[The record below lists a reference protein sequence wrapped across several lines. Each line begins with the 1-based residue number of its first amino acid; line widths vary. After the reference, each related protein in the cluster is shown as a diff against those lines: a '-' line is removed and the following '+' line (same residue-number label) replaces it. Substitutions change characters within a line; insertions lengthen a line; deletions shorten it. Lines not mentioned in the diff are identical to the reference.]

1 MTGKDMLQGIQN
13 LDAELIE
20 ESEFGTFRR
29 GKAGGFGKKK
39 LLLILA
45 AALIML
51 AVSQAGEVGAD
62 SGMTDVETR
71 LSATLS
77 QIEGAGSVRAMVLM
91 DETAGAFGEKG
102 APKVSGVIIVASGAY
117 DLGVRLRLQQAVTT
131 LFSLDADRVEVFS
144 GREERIE

>member
-1 MTGKDMLQGIQN
+1 MAGRFSLGGR
-13 LDAELIE
+13 AWLII
-20 ESEFGTFRR
+20 
-29 GKAGGFGKKK
+29 A
-39 LLLILA
+39 IPLA

-77 QIEGAGSVRAMVLM
+77 QIEGAGSVRTMKRWTEKPV
-91 DETAGAFGEKG
+91 GAFGEKG

-117 DLGVRLRLQQAVTT
+117 DSGVRLRLQQAVTT
-131 LFSLDADRVEVFS
+131 LLAGRGS
-144 GREERIE
+144 GGGIFPAEEN

>member
-1 MTGKDMLQGIQN
+1 MAGRFSLGGR
-13 LDAELIE
+13 AWLII
-20 ESEFGTFRR
+20 
-29 GKAGGFGKKK
+29 A
-39 LLLILA
+39 IPLA

-102 APKVSGVIIVASGAY
+102 APKVSGVNAI
-117 DLGVRLRLQQAVTT
+117 Q
-131 LFSLDADRVEVFS
+131 
-144 GREERIE
+144 

>member
-1 MTGKDMLQGIQN
+1 MAGRFSLGGRAWLIIGIP
-13 LDAELIE
+13 
-20 ESEFGTFRR
+20 
-29 GKAGGFGKKK
+29 
-39 LLLILA
+39 LA

>member
-1 MTGKDMLQGIQN
+1 MAGRFSLGGR
-13 LDAELIE
+13 AWLII
-20 ESEFGTFRR
+20 
-29 GKAGGFGKKK
+29 A
-39 LLLILA
+39 IPLA

-51 AVSQAGEVGAD
+51 AVSQAGEVGVD

-102 APKVSGVIIVASGAY
+102 VPKVSGVIIVASGAY

>member
-1 MTGKDMLQGIQN
+1 MKGKDMLQGIQN

-20 ESEFGTFRR
+20 ESEFGTFGR
-29 GKAGGFGKKK
+29 GKTRGFGKKK

-51 AVSQAGEVGAD
+51 ALSQAGEVGAD